1 MDYPKDRLDRLVD
14 AYHVAK
20 ARGDNA
26 RAKGIEIFL
35 GQKGFKFGEAGK
47 LHDDEGKF
55 TGH

>member
-1 MDYPKDRLDRLVD
+1 MDYPRDRLDRLVA
-14 AYHVAK
+14 AYKLAQAK
-20 ARGDNA
+20 GDNA

-47 LHDDEGKF
+47 LHDAKGEF